1 MSVLLWSGDICACV
15 FVFLFKT
22 IVNALAY
29 LDRDKQTDTRVRTRT
44 HESFILKRNQ
54 LRGENKPC
62 TTYS

>member
-29 LDRDKQTDTRVRTRT
+29 LDRQTDRHTRAYAHTR
-44 HESFILKRNQ
+44 ILHFKK
-54 LRGENKPC
+54 KPVKGGGK
-62 TTYS
+62 